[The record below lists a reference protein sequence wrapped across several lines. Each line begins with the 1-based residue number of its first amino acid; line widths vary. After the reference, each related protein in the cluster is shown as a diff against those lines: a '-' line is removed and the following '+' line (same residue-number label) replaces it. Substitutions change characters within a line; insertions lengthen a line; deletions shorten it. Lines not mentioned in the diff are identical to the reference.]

1 MGIGFQC
8 TTPPCIRQTE
18 RQDVCL
24 LYNNGTHP
32 YPYAR
37 ALAFTSSS
45 QTRISVL
52 TGSICSSCIKLII
65 LSYTFCREPPEM
77 MARKSLFVPVQ
88 RDLRDPENRYR
99 DMETTSHI
107 LNIPVSPL
115 IVRNNLKYLSWE

>member
-1 MGIGFQC
+1 
-8 TTPPCIRQTE
+8 
-18 RQDVCL
+18 
-24 LYNNGTHP
+24 
-32 YPYAR
+32 
-37 ALAFTSSS
+37 
-45 QTRISVL
+45 
-52 TGSICSSCIKLII
+52 
-65 LSYTFCREPPEM
+65 M